1 MATTGGNARMTRV
14 DPVTAEELA
23 QMETRARRYGPP
35 NCWTGTSGTLAADVL
50 TLVRELRRVARE
62 RDRAKMSLASLTTED
77 GGS

>member
-1 MATTGGNARMTRV
+1 
-14 DPVTAEELA
+14 
-23 QMETRARRYGPP
+23 METRARRHGPP

-62 RDRAKMSLASLTTED
+62 RDRARMSLASLTTDD